1 MTTMCVRHIDTIVI
15 VQLVSILTDTCTSP
29 KLISKHVLHYDIQGL
44 LRNMKIKKIDF
55 CLWYVVYVFVTSTTE
70 VMGNVVKLHA
80 NTYQH
85 PSNGHS
91 CNEGPTNLSFEV

>member
-15 VQLVSILTDTCTSP
+15 VQLVSILTDTYTSP

-55 CLWYVVYVFVTSTTE
+55 LFLVCRVRICHQY
-70 VMGNVVKLHA
+70 H
-80 NTYQH
+80 
-85 PSNGHS
+85 
-91 CNEGPTNLSFEV
+91 